1 MWGFIWL
8 GLVLLLVTALL
19 YLSKYEESFDTVK
32 KDTEKD
38 TEANPPSNFVKDS
51 CGNLVFQGNPDEDP
65 NKYYIDILS
74 DKIYNKPPPPGVDI
88 TEKTLYA
95 PVDIMSNL
103 QTIKSRMDVNE
114 QNLPVLIVESVNQQ
128 VPPIVGGILR
138 ENGFP
143 MTDDTYG
150 MGTVG

>member
-19 YLSKYEESFDTVK
+19 YVSNQEQEGFVVK
-32 KDTEKD
+32 PEFKDVSGV
-38 TEANPPSNFVKDS
+38 N
-51 CGNLVFQGNPDEDP
+51 VFQGDPTEDP
-65 NKYYIDILS
+65 NRYYTDILS

-95 PVDIMSNL
+95 PVDLAADLQSIKNQMTNNEKNL
-103 QTIKSRMDVNE
+103 PIIITNSVNE
-114 QNLPVLIVESVNQQ
+114 QAA
-128 VPPIVGGILR
+128 PIISGILR
-138 ENGFP
+138 ERGFP

>member
-19 YLSKYEESFDTVK
+19 YISNQEQEGFVVK
-32 KDTEKD
+32 PEFKDVSGT
-38 TEANPPSNFVKDS
+38 N
-51 CGNLVFQGNPDEDP
+51 VFQGDPTEDP
-65 NKYYIDILS
+65 NLYYTDILS

-95 PVDIMSNL
+95 PVDLAADLQSIKNQMTNNEKNL
-103 QTIKSRMDVNE
+103 PIIITNSVNE
-114 QNLPVLIVESVNQQ
+114 QAA
-128 VPPIVGGILR
+128 PIISGILR
-138 ENGFP
+138 ERGFP

>member
-19 YLSKYEESFDTVK
+19 YLSNQEEGFAEPDF
-32 KDTEKD
+32 KDISGT
-38 TEANPPSNFVKDS
+38 N
-51 CGNLVFQGNPDEDP
+51 VFQGDPTEDP
-65 NKYYIDILS
+65 NLYYTDILS
-74 DKIYNKPPPPGVDI
+74 DKIYNRPPPPGVDI

-95 PVDIMSNL
+95 PVELATDIHNL
-103 QTIKSRMDVNE
+103 RRQIANNDMNLKSIITTSMNE
-114 QNLPVLIVESVNQQ
+114 QLGPMVS
-128 VPPIVGGILR
+128 GILK
-138 ENGFP
+138 EQGFP

>member
-19 YLSKYEESFDTVK
+19 YLSNQEEEGFAEPDF
-32 KDTEKD
+32 KDISGT
-38 TEANPPSNFVKDS
+38 N
-51 CGNLVFQGNPDEDP
+51 VFQDDPTENP
-65 NKYYIDILS
+65 NLYYTDILS
-74 DKIYNKPPPPGVDI
+74 DKIYNRPPPPGVDI

-95 PVDIMSNL
+95 PVELATDIHNL
-103 QTIKSRMDVNE
+103 RRQIANNDMNLKSIITTSMNE
-114 QNLPVLIVESVNQQ
+114 QLGPMVS
-128 VPPIVGGILR
+128 GILK
-138 ENGFP
+138 EQGFP

>member
-19 YLSKYEESFDTVK
+19 YLSNQEEEGFAEPDF
-32 KDTEKD
+32 KDISGT
-38 TEANPPSNFVKDS
+38 N
-51 CGNLVFQGNPDEDP
+51 VFQDDPTENP
-65 NKYYIDILS
+65 NLYYTDILS
-74 DKIYNKPPPPGVDI
+74 DKIYNRPPPPGVDI

-95 PVDIMSNL
+95 PVELATDIHNL
-103 QTIKSRMDVNE
+103 RRQIANNDMNLKSIITTSMNE
-114 QNLPVLIVESVNQQ
+114 QLSPMVS
-128 VPPIVGGILR
+128 GILK
-138 ENGFP
+138 EQGFP

>member
-19 YLSKYEESFDTVK
+19 YISKEEESFVDK
-32 KDTEKD
+32 PDPNFKDVSGAKI
-38 TEANPPSNFVKDS
+38 
-51 CGNLVFQGNPDEDP
+51 FQGDPTENP
-65 NKYYIDILS
+65 NRYYTDILS

-95 PVDIMSNL
+95 PVDLAADLQSVKNQLTNNEKNL
-103 QTIKSRMDVNE
+103 PMIITNSVNE
-114 QNLPVLIVESVNQQ
+114 QAA
-128 VPPIVGGILR
+128 PIISGILR
-138 ENGFP
+138 ERGFP

>member
-19 YLSKYEESFDTVK
+19 YLSNQEEGFAEPDF
-32 KDTEKD
+32 KDISGT
-38 TEANPPSNFVKDS
+38 N
-51 CGNLVFQGNPDEDP
+51 VFQGDPTEDP
-65 NKYYIDILS
+65 NLYYTDILS
-74 DKIYNKPPPPGVDI
+74 DKIYNRPPPPGVDI

-95 PVDIMSNL
+95 PVELATDIHNL
-103 QTIKSRMDVNE
+103 RRQIANNDINLKSIITTSMNE
-114 QNLPVLIVESVNQQ
+114 QLGPMVSN
-128 VPPIVGGILR
+128 ILK
-138 ENGFP
+138 EQGFP

>member
-19 YLSKYEESFDTVK
+19 YVSNQEQEGFVVK
-32 KDTEKD
+32 PEFKDVSGV
-38 TEANPPSNFVKDS
+38 N
-51 CGNLVFQGNPDEDP
+51 VFQGDPTEDP
-65 NKYYIDILS
+65 NRYYTDILS

-95 PVDIMSNL
+95 PVDLAADLQSIKNQMTNNEKNL
-103 QTIKSRMDVNE
+103 PIIITNSVNE
-114 QNLPVLIVESVNQQ
+114 QAAPVIS
-128 VPPIVGGILR
+128 GILR
-138 ENGFP
+138 ERGFP

-150 MGTVG
+150 MGAVG

>member
-19 YLSKYEESFDTVK
+19 YVSNQEQEGFVVK
-32 KDTEKD
+32 PDFKDI
-38 TEANPPSNFVKDS
+38 SGVK
-51 CGNLVFQGNPDEDP
+51 VFQGDPTEDP
-65 NKYYIDILS
+65 NLYYTDILS

-95 PVDIMSNL
+95 PVDLAADLQSIKNQMTNNEKNL
-103 QTIKSRMDVNE
+103 PMIITNSVNE
-114 QNLPVLIVESVNQQ
+114 QAA
-128 VPPIVGGILR
+128 PIISGILR
-138 ENGFP
+138 ERGFP
-143 MTDDTYG
+143 MTDDSYG

>member
-1 MWGFIWL
+1 MRGFIWL
-8 GLVLLLVTALL
+8 GVLLLLVTALL
-19 YLSKYEESFDTVK
+19 YLSKYEDGFENKPTPDT
-32 KDTEKD
+32 KDYTIKD
-38 TEANPPSNFVKDS
+38 VSGATI
-51 CGNLVFQGNPDEDP
+51 FQGNPNEDP

-74 DKIYNKPPPPGVDI
+74 DKIYNRPPPPGVDI

-95 PVDIMSNL
+95 PVDIMSDL
-103 QTIKSRMDVNE
+103 QTIKKKMVTNE

-128 VPPIVGGILR
+128 VPPIVNGILR
-138 ENGFP
+138 QNGFP